1 MQWKQPPLGQTT
13 TIRRDPLISAGQ
25 WTSVGLV
32 ILFGLLAAQAAYPWG
47 DTGHEIICEI
57 AFQELASQARTQ
69 VTQLLQEDPDFTLFS
84 KARIWP
90 DHPRKRAGEHFV
102 NLPRTASGLGA
113 TPCPVD
119 APCLVTA
126 ITGDLAAL
134 SQADA
139 PAPDRLAA

>member
-1 MQWKQPPLGQTT
+1 M
-13 TIRRDPLISAGQ
+13 
-25 WTSVGLV
+25 GLV
-32 ILFGLLAAQAAYPWG
+32 ILLGLFASRDAYPWG

-57 AFQELASQARTQ
+57 AFQKLASQARTQ
-69 VTQLLQEDPDFTLFS
+69 VRQLLHEDPDFRLFS
-84 KARIWP
+84 KACTWP
-90 DHPRKRAGEHFV
+90 DHPRKRAAEHFV

-126 ITGDLAAL
+126 IAGDLTAL

-139 PAPDRLAA
+139 PGPDRLAA